1 MCHHDVFLFRLS
13 GVDPNATPHAMQ
25 WAIRANNSQSRA
37 AGNSAATPQPTSGTG
52 FIYVDSSSLR
62 RSGGNAAAASTAASS
77 EVTGTSGALSMS
89 NSASALAR
97 AFGIVVREV
106 SGLGRFVFNE
116 VHAWFRFYCHGSVLL
131 LCITVCVNQVF
142 LNQNQSNLTSHSE

>member
-1 MCHHDVFLFRLS
+1 M
-13 GVDPNATPHAMQ
+13 DPNATPHAMQ

-106 SGLGRFVFNE
+106 GGLGRFVFNE
-116 VHAWFRFYCHGSVLL
+116 VHA
-131 LCITVCVNQVF
+131 
-142 LNQNQSNLTSHSE
+142 